1 MIERYKFSDNKFP
14 KTELNKQSNI
24 NINSIEKK
32 WNNQKKKQK

>member
-24 NINSIEKK
+24 NINSIEKNFK
-32 WNNQKKKQK
+32 RNQK